1 MTVLYCDTVD
11 QVKMKILS
19 RLYSDTPYS
28 TRMSMNSTTE
38 DYELEYH
45 DPGTSELNHRV
56 RKMRNIDADRYLLHL
71 LN

>member
-1 MTVLYCDTVD
+1 MLYCDTVE

-19 RLYSDTPYS
+19 RLYSETPYS

-56 RKMRNIDADRYLLHL
+56 RKMRNIDADRFDFV
-71 LN
+71 

>member
-1 MTVLYCDTVD
+1 MLYCDTVD

-19 RLYSDTPYS
+19 KLYGDTPFS
-28 TRMSMNSTTE
+28 TRLSYE

-56 RKMRNIDADRYLLHL
+56 RKMRNIDADR
-71 LN
+71 